1 MKKSNGG
8 FSLVEL
14 IVVIAIM
21 AILAGIAVPTY
32 VKYIAKANDAVL
44 YNELGE
50 VKTAAIATAA
60 KKGATVSAISVTP
73 GDSITVTVTAA
84 DSAGTAVT
92 ISSDDVIAL
101 LDDSEI
107 SVDGTSYEGETALT
121 WAPTTGWADPTGN

>member
-73 GDSITVTVTAA
+73 GDPITVTVTAA
-84 DSAGTAVT
+84 DSAGTVVA

-101 LDDSEI
+101 LDDNKI
-107 SVDGTSYEGETALT
+107 SVAGTSYEDDTALT
-121 WAPTTGWADPTGN
+121 WAPTTGWADPDGN